1 MTDMIT
7 ALLLTLSLTAA
18 SVPPT
23 EPAAVELPPLAELFE
38 EPIATATCTYP
49 LTGNACQV
57 TCSSGA
63 VLTCGTNFPGA
74 CNVCPGVLLTC
85 NRTIYFCFDT

>member
-1 MTDMIT
+1 MIT

-18 SVPPT
+18 AVPPA
-23 EPAAVELPPLAELFE
+23 EPAAAEPPPLAELFE

-57 TCSSGA
+57 TCSSGV
-63 VLTCGTNFPGA
+63 VLTCGPNFQGS
-74 CNVCPGVLLTC
+74 CNVCPGVLITC
-85 NRTIYFCFDT
+85 VRSVYFCFET